1 MLYDDNVTFATGKY
15 DTNGAE
21 IYKAKWQTK
30 ELTTIGF
37 SYKLS
42 KHVYQRKKIY

>member
-15 DTNGAE
+15 DSGAE

>member
-15 DTNGAE
+15 DAGGIE

-37 SYKLS
+37 SYKLN
-42 KHVYQRKKIY
+42 KHIYQRRKLD